1 MTRRTGRVL
10 FGAVAFDSM
19 LRCVSRTAGVSDA
32 FAFVMNPSQTAPDLA
47 AVVQEFALLGH
58 YQSGAP
64 YGSGHIN
71 DTFAVVLD
79 QAGTP
84 VRYILQRVN
93 DRVFKNV
100 PHVMENIQ
108 RVTTHA
114 TKRAAESGAT
124 HASRRSLT
132 LVPARSV

>member
-1 MTRRTGRVL
+1 
-10 FGAVAFDSM
+10 M

-71 DTFAVVLD
+71 DTFAIVLD
-79 QAGTP
+79 QAGTA

-93 DRVFKNV
+93 HRVFTNV
-100 PHVMENIQ
+100 PALMDNIE
-108 RVTTHA
+108 RVTSHA
-114 TKRAAESGAT
+114 TRRAGESGGAD
-124 HASRRSLT
+124 ASRRTLT
-132 LVPARSV
+132 LVPARDGLPYHR